1 MVAPGVRCFGGD
13 VNPLHIEILGPPV
26 PKQRPRAAR
35 SRDGS
40 GKLYVFTPKKTV
52 DYEKIVQAATIAAM
66 QKWRVENE
74 RHWNAQKRYAV
85 SMWFFVPDRRVRD
98 LDNLQ
103 KSILDALNKLVYD
116 DDRQVDEIYAVRDYS
131 PKNPRAVVVV
141 RTL

>member
-1 MVAPGVRCFGGD
+1 
-13 VNPLHIEILGPPV
+13 
-26 PKQRPRAAR
+26 
-35 SRDGS
+35 
-40 GKLYVFTPKKTV
+40 
-52 DYEKIVQAATIAAM
+52 
-66 QKWRVENE
+66 
-74 RHWNAQKRYAV
+74 V